1 MWRRDRDD
9 AAQDDEGKGDAG
21 MMKKSMILFAAAVV
35 FAIGMTAY
43 GWIFAWGQVG
53 EAVLTEETTAGDRE
67 AAEGLVVGFRADS
80 SDDLHWISSF
90 DYSTGQT
97 ASSFQRGELA
107 KTTVVSVY
115 DDIRFNGWSAAPYVT
130 RLEYSGLAG
139 LQDKEL
145 HSFYDGIQR
154 RVAES
159 GEEETGRIKLRDYLD
174 FYSVS
179 FDFQLGSKIYN
190 SENALT
196 GLKVYEQRGRL
207 SEESGTA
214 YDEDVDLYTALNEF
228 FKIPVIGNEYQEYR
242 VVKAERDDDKTSLG
256 YETEIRKPLGE
267 GEDFYEFDPILVVQE
282 ENILDGKKWS
292 HPDLSG
298 GMPYE
303 AGGDEADGG
312 TEASETADSGSTTGD
327 ADNEADS
334 GAPDS
339 GTDVGVAEDSGS
351 AAGDAEAGGES
362 DAPEARK
369 KASDYNLKNR
379 ILFIVNNRT
388 AKGASV
394 DLSQISGGYGV
405 YELPIDVIATA
416 TVTKGSRSKTVP
428 NPKPA
433 VDEMKMVYSLDE
445 EAEYVEMS
453 LSADHRYLAVFS
465 VKDGQCFV
473 DMVDADTWTSGGPM
487 EVFPASENMTYAWG
501 EDGTL
506 ALTNHQGHIAV
517 LTRAED
523 GERPY
528 EILYSGEAEN
538 GLDQALFDAATA
550 SKENSY
556 AKYQCSADA
565 GLAIAAKDGK
575 AALVQ
580 NLLTGGSKLSYRSPA
595 MECVIIDSSGVIYRG
610 RVKSNITDLDYDMS
624 EEELQAV
631 SGLLS
636 GAAGGGTDGR
646 AASEANGET
655 DEEAADSGRNSKP
668 ASEAARYIIQ
678 PVRTE
683 NWCRWETAA
692 GT

>member
-1 MWRRDRDD
+1 
-9 AAQDDEGKGDAG
+9 
-21 MMKKSMILFAAAVV
+21 MMKKSMILFAAAAV

-97 ASSFQRGELA
+97 TSSFQRGELA

-115 DDIRFNGWSAAPYVT
+115 DDIRFTGWSAAPYVT

-145 HSFYDGIQR
+145 HSFYDEIQQ

-174 FYSVS
+174 FYPVS

-242 VVKAERDDDKTSLG
+242 VAKAERDDDKTSLG

-298 GMPYE
+298 GLPYE
-303 AGGDEADGG
+303 AGDQ
-312 TEASETADSGSTTGD
+312 
-327 ADNEADS
+327 
-334 GAPDS
+334 
-339 GTDVGVAEDSGS
+339 
-351 AAGDAEAGGES
+351 S
-362 DAPEARK
+362 DTPEARK

-394 DLSQISGGYGV
+394 DLSQISGGFGV
-405 YELPIDVIATA
+405 YELPVDVIATA

-517 LTRAED
+517 LTRTED
-523 GERPY
+523 DERPY
-528 EILYSGEAEN
+528 DILYSGEAEN

-631 SGLLS
+631 RGLLS

-655 DEEAADSGRNSKP
+655 DEEAADSGRNSKL